1 MATHIEETPLPGVG
15 IRYSFVTDSGD
26 RVSVLHHHSGRHDV
40 FLGDRDDPD
49 AARQVLQLTD
59 DDSGTLAEL
68 LGTSRVVRQIDE
80 LQQTVAG
87 LTIEW
92 AEIAPDSP
100 AAGRTIGE
108 LEIRSSTGV
117 TVVAA
122 ARQGRTLPVPGPEF
136 RLEAGDTMVIIG
148 RPEDMQRVYDLLRR

>member
-1 MATHIEETPLPGVG
+1 VAKIEETPLPGVG
-15 IRYSFVTDSGD
+15 IRYSYVTEAGN

-40 FLGDRDDPD
+40 FVEDRDDPD
-49 AARQVLQLTD
+49 AARQVLSLTD
-59 DDSGTLAEL
+59 DDSRTLAEL
-68 LGTSRVVRQIDE
+68 LGTSQVVRQIDE

-92 AEIAPDSP
+92 AEIAPDTA

-122 ARQGRTLPVPGPEF
+122 ARGGRTLPVPGPEF
-136 RLEAGDTMVIIG
+136 RIEAGDTIVIIG
-148 RPEDMQRVYDLLRR
+148 RPDDMKRVHDLLQR